1 MERPLKELDLWI
13 IYMDGMYFAEHHVG
27 AAVGVDAEGNK
38 QVLDIQPGATENA
51 AAVEDLVTRGLN
63 PKGKSLWGIE
73 GSKALRAA
81 IRKVLGSE
89 PPVQRCRAHQLR
101 NVLERIPKEDRYQ
114 VRAARRAAWRLEW
127 KEGMAKLKKLSAWLE
142 ADYPAA
148 SSSLR
153 EGLEE
158 CFTLHRLG
166 LPASLHRCLATTHL
180 IESPQSGV
188 RRRTRR
194 VTR

>member
-114 VRAARRAAWRLEW
+114 VRAARRAA
-127 KEGMAKLKKLSAWLE
+127 
-142 ADYPAA
+142 
-148 SSSLR
+148 
-153 EGLEE
+153 
-158 CFTLHRLG
+158 
-166 LPASLHRCLATTHL
+166 
-180 IESPQSGV
+180 
-188 RRRTRR
+188 
-194 VTR
+194 